1 MLKKSK
7 GQKYLWKLYGVLDT
21 GKSEKSFEIKIQI
34 SQRTQNIILLNL
46 LCRVYISFVTT
57 NLWVKKPLA
66 QSLVKSFCHRT
77 LTLIFYN
84 NFMVD
89 KMWHWFNSIIIDW
102 YLMLTEAEKLRGRP
116 LGAVGK
122 YRIRRKFPLPRTIW
136 DGEETSYCFKEKSRQ
151 VHTYII

>member
-77 LTLIFYN
+77 LTPIFYN
-84 NFMVD
+84 NFIVD
-89 KMWHWFNSIIIDW
+89 KMWHWFNSIIIDAYRSW
-102 YLMLTEAEKLRGRP
+102 EVAWSTARRCGQVPDTTEVSPAPHHLGRGGD
-116 LGAVGK
+116 L
-122 YRIRRKFPLPRTIW
+122 LLLQ
-136 DGEETSYCFKEKSRQ
+136 GEVQTGP
-151 VHTYII
+151 HII

>member
-66 QSLVKSFCHRT
+66 QSLLKSFCHRT
-77 LTLIFYN
+77 LTPIFYN
-84 NFMVD
+84 NFIED
-89 KMWHWFNSIIIDW
+89 KMWQVDLIVLL
-102 YLMLTEAEKLRGRP
+102 LMLTEAEKLRGRP

-151 VHTYII
+151 VHT